1 MYTIPALWRT
11 AGHFVMCCL
20 EHANRNPLALGAR
33 QLAALRQRLDEIA
46 PFRFV
51 HRQDIDAN
59 RSVKRHPPATYV
71 PLLADTGA
79 VSLHA
84 AFGFLADRGL
94 GAVGASTNAALS
106 VFERASAVELAPRG
120 FLAVSGGF
128 GGTFPVL
135 DTAAPAGAARR

>member
-1 MYTIPALWRT
+1 MHTIPARWCT
-11 AGHFVMCCL
+11 PGHFIMSYL
-20 EHANRNPLALGAR
+20 WHANRNPLARGVR
-33 QLAALRQRLDEIA
+33 QLAALRQRLDRIS

-51 HRQDIDAN
+51 RRQDIDAN

-79 VSLHA
+79 ISRHA
-84 AFGFLADRGL
+84 AFGFFADRGL
-94 GAVGASTNAALS
+94 GAVGASTNDALS

-135 DTAAPAGAARR
+135 DTAAPARAARR